1 MNIKVILND
10 VNDYDSTVTL
20 SESRDGNV
28 IITIEHWSGGTYE
41 RIVKPDELLRAARLF
56 VTTNTGDTDS

>member
-1 MNIKVILND
+1 MKVTLND
-10 VNDYDSTVTL
+10 VNDSDCVLTL

-28 IITIEHWSGGTYE
+28 VIKVESYRRDSEI
-41 RIVKPDELLRAARLF
+41 IVKPDELLRAVRLF